1 VGSIGSL
8 TQLYRLVLSIIC
20 IHASSWN
27 VPYDTHL
34 ESLLCACSQNVACGL
49 MPGIEAAI
57 GLYEEAVAT
66 GFFKNVVED
75 DLSRSVA
82 VILTCLSSGCVD
94 SIPPVSFEGT
104 TVCQVCQLLLQI
116 VVGSVPAMP
125 GVMKN
130 ILVPGAIC
138 ILLVR

>member
-1 VGSIGSL
+1 
-8 TQLYRLVLSIIC
+8 
-20 IHASSWN
+20 
-27 VPYDTHL
+27 
-34 ESLLCACSQNVACGL
+34 

>member
-1 VGSIGSL
+1 M
-8 TQLYRLVLSIIC
+8 LSIIC

-82 VILTCLSSGCVD
+82 FILTCLSSGCVD